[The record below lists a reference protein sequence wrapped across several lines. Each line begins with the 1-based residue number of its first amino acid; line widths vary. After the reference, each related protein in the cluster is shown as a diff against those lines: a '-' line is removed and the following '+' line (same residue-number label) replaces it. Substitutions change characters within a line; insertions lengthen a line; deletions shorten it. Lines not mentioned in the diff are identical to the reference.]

1 MVMRLFSSKSHCV
14 STPCAV
20 SAAAA
25 ACVCMVRC
33 EFTRDLLRV
42 LYLCQL
48 EEELGQVA
56 RPDNQVAEVIPL
68 MDGEDS
74 PRRVLCP
81 WRAHPPASTL
91 PAVARATAG
100 RFMRDEWLVAT
111 HPQAFIR
118 FPNPLQSISLTQ

>member
-1 MVMRLFSSKSHCV
+1 
-14 STPCAV
+14 
-20 SAAAA
+20 
-25 ACVCMVRC
+25 MVRC